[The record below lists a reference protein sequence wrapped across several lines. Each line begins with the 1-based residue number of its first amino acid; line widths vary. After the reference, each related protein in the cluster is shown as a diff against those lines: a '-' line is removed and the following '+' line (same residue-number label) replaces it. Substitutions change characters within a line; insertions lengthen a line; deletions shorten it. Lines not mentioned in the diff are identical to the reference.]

1 VVRELRANNV
11 VERSENDE
19 VGTFNATMVVVVV
32 VVVVVVIVVVMPT
45 SLVPIHC
52 GLFIDKVLCGV

>member
-1 VVRELRANNV
+1 VVRELRANDV

-32 VVVVVVIVVVMPT
+32 VVVVPY
-45 SLVPIHC
+45 LV
-52 GLFIDKVLCGV
+52 LVLY